1 MHRKFRRPPPYN
13 RNVRLLL
20 LSLLALPLA
29 AQSGSYLSYSS
40 YLGGDGEDLIHA
52 MALDSAG
59 NVYVAGETTSSNFPV
74 TASAFQTKRGNAP
87 ASLFGFVSGYSPNAF
102 VAKLSPSGK
111 IIWATYLGGSG
122 GDTALAIAVDAKG
135 SAYVLG
141 STTSPNFPVTP
152 GAYQS
157 GSSKTARAFLAKL
170 SPDGASLVYSALFGP
185 VSAAG
190 YFPGEIQAE
199 PNAPTALAIDSAGNA
214 YFGGSASPASLPA
227 TAGAYSN
234 SGSAFV
240 AKLDPTGAKLLL
252 LTYLGGSANSDSVH
266 GLVLDSLGNI
276 LAAGSTG
283 ATDFPVTSPF
293 AHAPGSNG
301 NSNAFL
307 VKLDPAGARAA
318 FSAAVGGRASSSATA
333 IAVDGQDYA
342 YLTGITT
349 DTNFPVANAFQPKLG
364 GNIDGFLAR
373 IDPTGQRFDY
383 STYFGGSG
391 NDQPFA
397 ISVDAADRVTIVG
410 ETLSTD
416 FPLTANAL
424 PHSFGGAPCLT
435 NGATPFGLPL
445 IPIVCGDG
453 FVVQID
459 HFANLAYS
467 TYLSGS
473 QTDSVNAVALTPS
486 GNLWL
491 AGHTRS
497 SDFPT
502 AGSPISDTRSPGGCT
517 YSASPS
523 ATQSYP
529 CDDGF
534 LANLG
539 FAASPPNLAFSS
551 LNFASRIAQPVAPS
565 ALFTFYAP
573 NIGAAAATS
582 LQLGPD
588 GRLTSTLAGWQVT
601 FDGIPAPLLQTSA
614 GQITALAPNS
624 IAGKSHTQVVV
635 QNQTGPILQATLPV
649 NPSAPAILTPDPS
662 GTGQAA
668 AINLDGSI
676 NSTTHPAAAG
686 SIVSL
691 YVTGAGATTDPD
703 GSVATA
709 AKNSTGISVILGNSY
724 QIATVLYAGPS
735 PGTISAVTQINV
747 QLPPGLTGDKVPIYF
762 IGGGLTSQSGVTIA
776 IK

>member
-1 MHRKFRRPPPYN
+1 MCTSSWQ
-13 RNVRLLL
+13 

-74 TASAFQTKRGNAP
+74 TAGAFQTKRGNAP

-318 FSAAVGGRASSSATA
+318 FSAAVGGKASSSATA

-453 FVVQID
+453 IEPCRSTAPLTWLTLDLSKLEVYDRLGECRGTYALGQLMARGSYAVQRLPDGGLTHIR
-459 HFANLAYS
+459 HPLTRRLHLLRIAFRHS
-467 TYLSGS
+467 VLS
-473 QTDSVNAVALTPS
+473 LRR
-486 GNLWL
+486 WL
-491 AGHTRS
+491 PRK
-497 SDFPT
+497 PRL
-502 AGSPISDTRSPGGCT
+502 RSPQP
-517 YSASPS
+517 PS
-523 ATQSYP
+523 
-529 CDDGF
+529 
-534 LANLG
+534 
-539 FAASPPNLAFSS
+539 LAFSVS
-551 LNFASRIAQPVAPS
+551 NLSQQDRPTGRPFRALYLLRPQHRSRRCDFAPTQE
-565 ALFTFYAP
+565 
-573 NIGAAAATS
+573 
-582 LQLGPD
+582 PD
-588 GRLTSTLAGWQVT
+588 GRLTSTLASGGKSLSSVASRLHSSKLRLAANHR
-601 FDGIPAPLLQTSA
+601 P
-614 GQITALAPNS
+614 LAPNS

-635 QNQTGPILQATLPV
+635 QNQTRPDSPRQPLPV
-649 NPSAPAILTPDPS
+649 NPSVPKPSSLPTPPAQGRPPPSTWTARSTPPLFLLPPAPSSPSTSPAPAPQPTPMAPS
-662 GTGQAA
+662 R
-668 AINLDGSI
+668 
-676 NSTTHPAAAG
+676 
-686 SIVSL
+686 
-691 YVTGAGATTDPD
+691 
-703 GSVATA
+703 
-709 AKNSTGISVILGNSY
+709 
-724 QIATVLYAGPS
+724 
-735 PGTISAVTQINV
+735 
-747 QLPPGLTGDKVPIYF
+747 PPPKTPPEF
-762 IGGGLTSQSGVTIA
+762 R
-776 IK
+776 

>member
-1 MHRKFRRPPPYN
+1 M
-13 RNVRLLL
+13 

-539 FAASPPNLAFSS
+539 FAASPPSLAFSS
-551 LNFASRIAQPVAPS
+551 LNFASRITQPVAPS

-582 LQLGPD
+582 LQLGARRQTHVDSRRVASHFRWHPGSTPPNFGWPNHRPRAQLHRRQVAHASRSSESDRPD
-588 GRLTSTLAGWQVT
+588 SPGNPPSQPQRPRHPHSRPLRHRAGRRHQPGRLDQLHHSPRCRRLHRL
-601 FDGIPAPLLQTSA
+601 PLR
-614 GQITALAPNS
+614 
-624 IAGKSHTQVVV
+624 HRRRR
-635 QNQTGPILQATLPV
+635 
-649 NPSAPAILTPDPS
+649 
-662 GTGQAA
+662 
-668 AINLDGSI
+668 
-676 NSTTHPAAAG
+676 H
-686 SIVSL
+686 
-691 YVTGAGATTDPD
+691 TDPD